1 MIVTLRKRAQFFYY
15 CSIFTFLFL
24 CSQEESVNV
33 LNKQYQ
39 QVLEEK
45 NVLAE
50 RLQAEMELC
59 GEAEEMRQRLTA
71 RKQEMEEIIHDMTQ
85 RIDEEEGKVIK
96 LAEEKKKLGQHIQV

>member
-1 MIVTLRKRAQFFYY
+1 M
-15 CSIFTFLFL
+15 
-24 CSQEESVNV
+24 NV

-96 LAEEKKKLGQHIQV
+96 LADEKKKLGQHIQVEKVLLAQLL